1 MVFFGF
7 FVYTFRIGD
16 ELISELD
23 SIVGLDRFDFK
34 GSCSDK
40 FFKEVFGVIDGEI
53 IVDFSE
59 SPPGAV
65 IYGGVL
71 VMLLGM
77 DPMGDIFDIRLDIVS
92 GIRFLVTLQVFL
104 SVFQSLRRN

>member
-1 MVFFGF
+1 VLFGF
-7 FVYTFRIGD
+7 FIYAFRIGD
-16 ELISELD
+16 ELISELY
-23 SIVGLDRFDFK
+23 SVVGLDGFDFK

-40 FFKEVFGVIDGEI
+40 FFKEVFGVVDGEI
-53 IVDFSE
+53 IVDFGE

-77 DPMGDIFDIRLDIVS
+77 DPIRDIFDIRLDIVS
-92 GIRFLVTLQVFL
+92 GIRHLIAFGVFL
-104 SVFQSLRRN
+104 SVFQPLRRD

>member
-1 MVFFGF
+1 MLFGF
-7 FVYTFRIGD
+7 FINTFRIGD
-16 ELISELD
+16 KLISELD
-23 SIVGLDRFDFK
+23 AVVGLDGFDLER
-34 GSCSDK
+34 SRLDK
-40 FFKEVFGVIDGEI
+40 FFKEVFGVVDGEI

-77 DPMGDIFDIRLDIVS
+77 DPIGDIFDIRLDFVS
-92 GIRFLVTLQVFL
+92 GIRQMN
-104 SVFQSLRRN
+104 SV

>member
-1 MVFFGF
+1 VLFGF
-7 FVYTFRIGD
+7 FIYTFRIGD

-23 SIVGLDRFDFK
+23 AVVGLDGFDLER
-34 GSCSDK
+34 SCPDE
-40 FFKEVFGVIDGEI
+40 FFKEVFVVVDGEV

-77 DPMGDIFDIRLDIVS
+77 DPIRDIFDIRLDFVS
-92 GIRFLVTLQVFL
+92 RIRHLIAFGVFL
-104 SVFQSLRRN
+104 SVFQPLRRN